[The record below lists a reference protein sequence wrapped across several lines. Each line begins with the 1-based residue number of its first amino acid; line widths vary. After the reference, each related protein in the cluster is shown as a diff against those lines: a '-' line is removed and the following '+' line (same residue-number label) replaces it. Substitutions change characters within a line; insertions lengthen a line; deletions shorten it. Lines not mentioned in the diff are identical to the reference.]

1 MENVPEDL
9 LDFTDNEDFYD
20 MEKSNKSLDEDDNQI
35 HSYTVTSQETMFI
48 PHAVSSEEINIAPGE
63 GIEPVSILNDN
74 I

>member
-48 PHAVSSEEINIAPGE
+48 FYICLYMQYHQRK
-63 GIEPVSILNDN
+63 SI
-74 I
+74 